1 MSSVNGFVLKSTI
14 KTRVIAIALSLGF
27 SQVVR
32 ITDTIL
38 FCNSL
43 SSFFTIDNPNPVPWN
58 RRHVRFQ

>member
-43 SSFFTIDNPNPVPWN
+43 SSFFTIDNPNPVP
-58 RRHVRFQ
+58 